1 MDIVERLTNKPEPC
15 RRYSAEDD
23 ALRSEAAATITA
35 LRARVEEL
43 EREKAE
49 SDLAFDL
56 RWDADMRA
64 IKRWQ
69 VAHPGNDLVWPDHA
83 ELCLWLLTELERANP
98 SALAALRAKGG
109 GNGDA

>member
-1 MDIVERLTNKPEPC
+1 MDIVERLTAKVPQNVMNA
-15 RRYSAEDD
+15 ST
-23 ALRSEAAATITA
+23 LTEAAATITA

-69 VAHPGNDLVWPDHA
+69 EAHPGNDLVWPDHA

-109 GNGDA
+109 E